1 MFCQNVLLNR
11 HNNPYQTT
19 PGSSGLDLSSTTS
32 IILTPDVPVT
42 QIPMRVASPLP
53 EDIVRL
59 VLGHS
64 LLSFQEI
71 SVVSCVVN
79 SDYTEKTEVL
89 ISPPAKTVQLIKIKK
104 KIIAQLLLLPYYQT
118 EKPDKK
124 SPRGSRS
131 SFLGAEYCSF

>member
-1 MFCQNVLLNR
+1 MPKCPAKQR
-11 HNNPYQTT
+11 QQPYQTT

-59 VLGHS
+59 VLGNS

-104 KIIAQLLLLPYYQT
+104 KIAQLLLLPYYQT

-124 SPRGSRS
+124 SSRGSRS
-131 SFLGAEYCSF
+131 SFLGAKNCSF

>member
-1 MFCQNVLLNR
+1 M
-11 HNNPYQTT
+11 
-19 PGSSGLDLSSTTS
+19 G
-32 IILTPDVPVT
+32 
-42 QIPMRVASPLP
+42 VASPLP
-53 EDIVRL
+53 EDMVRL

-64 LLSFQEI
+64 LLSFQKI

-79 SDYTEKTEVL
+79 SDYTEKIEVL

>member
-1 MFCQNVLLNR
+1 M
-11 HNNPYQTT
+11 
-19 PGSSGLDLSSTTS
+19 
-32 IILTPDVPVT
+32 PVT

-59 VLGHS
+59 VLGNS

-89 ISPPAKTVQLIKIKK
+89 ISPPAKTVQLIKKK
-104 KIIAQLLLLPYYQT
+104 KKIAQLLLLPYYQT

-131 SFLGAEYCSF
+131 SFLGAKNCSF

>member
-1 MFCQNVLLNR
+1 M
-11 HNNPYQTT
+11 
-19 PGSSGLDLSSTTS
+19 
-32 IILTPDVPVT
+32 
-42 QIPMRVASPLP
+42 ASPLP

-79 SDYTEKTEVL
+79 SDYTEKIEVL

-104 KIIAQLLLLPYYQT
+104 NSTAFAFTLLPDRKTRQK
-118 EKPDKK
+118 KPQ
-124 SPRGSRS
+124 RI
-131 SFLGAEYCSF
+131 

>member
-1 MFCQNVLLNR
+1 M
-11 HNNPYQTT
+11 
-19 PGSSGLDLSSTTS
+19 
-32 IILTPDVPVT
+32 
-42 QIPMRVASPLP
+42 ASPLP

-64 LLSFQEI
+64 LLSFQKI

-104 KIIAQLLLLPYYQT
+104 NSTAFAFTLLPDRKTRQK
-118 EKPDKK
+118 KPQ
-124 SPRGSRS
+124 RI
-131 SFLGAEYCSF
+131 

>member
-1 MFCQNVLLNR
+1 MPKCPAKQTQQP
-11 HNNPYQTT
+11 HQTT

-32 IILTPDVPVT
+32 IILTPDAPVT

-89 ISPPAKTVQLIKIKK
+89 ISPPAKTVQLKLKNST
-104 KIIAQLLLLPYYQT
+104 AFAFTLLPNRKTRQK
-118 EKPDKK
+118 KPQ
-124 SPRGSRS
+124 RI
-131 SFLGAEYCSF
+131 